1 MAGPGVK
8 RIKVSSRGSSEISGC
23 IFQLLLGGRD
33 QFLQGMSFFGR
44 DAIFTTSRSLY
55 MLVRKILPIVCLTQ
69 TVKQVNSR
77 IDPTC

>member
-44 DAIFTTSRSLY
+44 DAIFTRSLY

>member
-23 IFQLLLGGRD
+23 ILQLLLGGRD

-44 DAIFTTSRSLY
+44 DEMLSSLDHY
-55 MLVRKILPIVCLTQ
+55 ICW
-69 TVKQVNSR
+69 
-77 IDPTC
+77 